1 MGVIS
6 DNESY
11 VVNISDDGRNRLPF
25 LRLSLKRIDKIQIKI
40 MEGG

>member
-1 MGVIS
+1 MGVVS
-6 DNESY
+6 DNETNAI
-11 VVNISDDGRNRLPF
+11 NISDDGRNRLPF